1 MGVFN
6 FRNKK
11 TGKVVQRNMSIAEA
25 EQYEKDHPGQEWL
38 CSAPA
43 VGIDSIRLGMKKP
56 DDGFRDRLKDIKK
69 SHRGSKIN
77 TW

>member
-1 MGVFN
+1 MGKFN

-11 TGKVVQRNMSIAEA
+11 TGKVVELTMTIAEA
-25 EQYEKDHPGQEWL
+25 EQHEKDHPNQEWL
-38 CSAPA
+38 CSSP
-43 VGIDSIRLGMKKP
+43 SIGDPYRLGLKKP

-69 SHRGSKIN
+69 SHHRSKIN

>member
-1 MGVFN
+1 MGKFN

-11 TGKVVQRNMSIAEA
+11 TGRIVVKDMTIAEA
-25 EQYEKDHPGQEWL
+25 EQFEKDNPNLEWL
-38 CSAPA
+38 CGAPKICDA
-43 VGIDSIRLGMKKP
+43 HRVGLKKP

-77 TW
+77 TF

>member
-1 MGVFN
+1 MGKFN

-11 TGKVVQRNMSIAEA
+11 TGEIRELDMSIAEA
-25 EQYEKDHPGQEWL
+25 EAYEKANPNEEWL
-38 CSAPA
+38 CGAPA
-43 VGIDSIRLGMKKP
+43 IGDARKVGGLNKP

-69 SHRGSKIN
+69 SHHGSNIN

>member
-11 TGKVVQRNMSIAEA
+11 TGKIVVRSMTISEA
-25 EQYEKDHPGQEWL
+25 EQYEKDHPNEVWL
-38 CSAPA
+38 CSAPQ
-43 VGIDSIRLGMKKP
+43 VGIDPTRLGLRKP

-69 SHRGSKIN
+69 AHRGSKIN
-77 TW
+77 TF